1 MEMANLLLIEDMK
14 GVRESLTM
22 VLEMAGHNVTTAG
35 TGAEGIQ
42 AAQQQNFDLVITDI
56 LMPEVDGSEVIL
68 ELKQNSASNVPVLG
82 MSGGG
87 SMVSAKE
94 ALRLAD
100 EYADEVMQKTFSR
113 DEILSAVDRLTAAA

>member
-1 MEMANLLLIEDMK
+1 MANLLLIEDMK

-35 TGAEGIQ
+35 TGKDGIQ
-42 AAQQQNFDLVITDI
+42 AEQQQNFDLVITDI
-56 LMPEVDGSEVIL
+56 LMPEVDGSEVIM
-68 ELKQNSASNVPVLG
+68 ELKQNSDSKTPVLG

-100 EYADEVMQKTFSR
+100 EYADEVMQKPFSR

>member
-1 MEMANLLLIEDMK
+1 MANLLLIEDMK

-22 VLEMAGHNVTTAG
+22 VLEMAGHNITTAG

-42 AAQQQNFDLVITDI
+42 AAQQQNFELVITDI
-56 LMPEVDGSEVIL
+56 LVPEVDGSEVIL

-100 EYADEVMQKTFSR
+100 EYADEVMQKPFSR

>member
-22 VLEMAGHNVTTAG
+22 VLEMAGHNITTAG

-42 AAQQQNFDLVITDI
+42 AAQQQNFELVITDI

-100 EYADEVMQKTFSR
+100 EYADEVMQKPFSR

>member
-1 MEMANLLLIEDMK
+1 MANLLLIEDMK

-56 LMPEVDGSEVIL
+56 LMPEVDGPEVIL

>member
-1 MEMANLLLIEDMK
+1 
-14 GVRESLTM
+14 
-22 VLEMAGHNVTTAG
+22 
-35 TGAEGIQ
+35 
-42 AAQQQNFDLVITDI
+42 
-56 LMPEVDGSEVIL
+56 MPEVDGSEVIL

-100 EYADEVMQKTFSR
+100 EYADEVMQKPFSR

>member
-1 MEMANLLLIEDMK
+1 MANLLLIEDMK

-22 VLEMAGHNVTTAG
+22 VLEMAGHNITTAG

-42 AAQQQNFDLVITDI
+42 AAQQQNFELVITDI

-100 EYADEVMQKTFSR
+100 EYADEVMQKPFSR